1 MEEKEL
7 ITLWKTYD
15 KKLED
20 NLTLNKKNLEDITRI
35 KVKSLLSS
43 MKPIKIFAVVLGIL
57 WVIFVDSLV
66 IDLFETANAFF
77 LISAGLQAFIIKLA
91 IGIYLYQII
100 IINRV
105 NISDPILDTQIR
117 IAKIKSTSIW
127 VTKILFLQLPLWATF
142 YLNKSIFENAGIYL
156 YILISIKILL
166 FTFASIWLYR
176 NIKFEN
182 SNKKWFKL
190 LFNGKE
196 WTPIIKSL
204 QMIEEI
210 KVFRN
215 EES

>member
-127 VTKILFLQLPLWATF
+127 PV
-142 YLNKSIFENAGIYL
+142 
-156 YILISIKILL
+156 
-166 FTFASIWLYR
+166 FTY
-176 NIKFEN
+176 
-182 SNKKWFKL
+182 
-190 LFNGKE
+190 
-196 WTPIIKSL
+196 TY
-204 QMIEEI
+204 
-210 KVFRN
+210 
-215 EES
+215 